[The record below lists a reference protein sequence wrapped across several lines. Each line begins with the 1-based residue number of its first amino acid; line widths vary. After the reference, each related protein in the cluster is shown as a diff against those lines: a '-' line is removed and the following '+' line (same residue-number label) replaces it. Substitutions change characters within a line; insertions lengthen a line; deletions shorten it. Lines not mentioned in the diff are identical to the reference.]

1 VSIGALPLTSN
12 LSRIRSATLPSA
24 LLVRPLLR
32 PGAHW
37 GPNRPGAAISVAS
50 SPAQAITR
58 SRPDG
63 AVRGFSLGCRALA
76 LHL

>member
-24 LLVRPLLR
+24 LWLGRFCGPVHIGVRTGQALQSLLR
-32 PGAHW
+32 ALKLK
-37 GPNRPGAAISVAS
+37 RVIAVAR
-50 SPAQAITR
+50 TGR
-58 SRPDG
+58 FVVSR
-63 AVRGFSLGCRALA
+63 LGCRALA